1 MNDPGRGHLNQRGP
15 RLVIYVDGASRG
27 NPGRAGAGVWM
38 TDEEGRIVV
47 EVRRYLGHK
56 TNNEAEYWALLLGL
70 REAKRQGG
78 ESLHIFTDS
87 ELIERQVKGLYRVK
101 DLNLKTL
108 HQRVIQQL
116 KDFASFEIESI
127 PREKNRKA
135 DRLANQ
141 AIERRILRE
150 TGKGEKRR
158 GTDGRSSTDPDEG
171 EVGGEE
177 SPSSTGQGGP

>member
-1 MNDPGRGHLNQRGP
+1 MTDLGRDHPIQGGL

-27 NPGRAGAGVWM
+27 NPGRAGAGVWI
-38 TDEEGRIVV
+38 TNGEGKRIS

-70 REAKRQGG
+70 REAKRRGG
-78 ESLHIFTDS
+78 ESVHIFTDS
-87 ELIERQVKGLYRVK
+87 ELIERQVNGLYRVK
-101 DLNLKTL
+101 DLNLKAL
-108 HQRVIQQL
+108 HQRVIRHL
-116 KDFASFEIESI
+116 KEFTSFEIESI
-127 PREKNRKA
+127 PREQNREA

-150 TGKGEKRR
+150 KGKGEKRR
-158 GTDGRSSTDPDEG
+158 GTDGCSSADPDEG